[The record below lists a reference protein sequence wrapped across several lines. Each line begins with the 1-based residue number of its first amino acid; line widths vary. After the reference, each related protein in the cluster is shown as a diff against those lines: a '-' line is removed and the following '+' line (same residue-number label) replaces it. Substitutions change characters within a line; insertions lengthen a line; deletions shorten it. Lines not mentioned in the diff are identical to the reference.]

1 MVNVKDV
8 ITKGVLTAMAVVS
21 VGTASLGIVKA
32 NNYGDT
38 SFSFSFEYDGDVCE
52 TEERTKT
59 DTSAAY
65 MYCTYAEND
74 SSYYATVYGRSDGTS
89 ARSCSNTYKYY
100 DGCNRYQSNN
110 VKENGYD
117 RAFFRAYSSSE
128 FVTCEGV
135 WSPDNFGNYQ

>member
-52 TEERTKT
+52 T
-59 DTSAAY
+59 
-65 MYCTYAEND
+65 
-74 SSYYATVYGRSDGTS
+74 
-89 ARSCSNTYKYY
+89 
-100 DGCNRYQSNN
+100 
-110 VKENGYD
+110 
-117 RAFFRAYSSSE
+117 
-128 FVTCEGV
+128 
-135 WSPDNFGNYQ
+135 

>member
-74 SSYYATVYGRSDGTS
+74 SSY
-89 ARSCSNTYKYY
+89 
-100 DGCNRYQSNN
+100 
-110 VKENGYD
+110 
-117 RAFFRAYSSSE
+117 
-128 FVTCEGV
+128 
-135 WSPDNFGNYQ
+135 